1 MSVTSESQANTCPKH
16 GILHDAEIAVLSTAG
31 KRSSIAV
38 SYCSIC
44 KCYYSRSELL
54 PRDAKLSYK
63 GYPLLTYQFDHAE
76 RANEIVH
83 TKAVVVPSI
92 PISAPAEQHV
102 TPPVTNSEENNLP
115 KIYLVDRKLHSC
127 PLCQGNLTNT
137 EKALRIKYS
146 SKKKEGLFLQIQGK
160 KCSKCHAMFVLAPVY
175 ERLSQ
180 GRSFFVKI
188 IDLPVSEPSSNNTD
202 KPPLLRRN
210 NDNTNP
216 APVEAES
223 FIEDWIVL
231 PQEETAP

>member
-146 SKKKEGLFLQIQGK
+146 SKKK
-160 KCSKCHAMFVLAPVY
+160 
-175 ERLSQ
+175 
-180 GRSFFVKI
+180 
-188 IDLPVSEPSSNNTD
+188 
-202 KPPLLRRN
+202 
-210 NDNTNP
+210 
-216 APVEAES
+216 
-223 FIEDWIVL
+223 
-231 PQEETAP
+231 